1 MGAVTVKPKRGK
13 YIDPLSDLGF
23 KRLLNPEDNPEEL
36 RSLLNALLP
45 EDRQIA
51 ELRPLQQERIGIEAD
66 FERTIIYDLACVGT
80 DGTKFIV
87 EVQRLRRADFNPR
100 LVYYAS
106 RQITASVV
114 RGQTDFEYPDVVV
127 VSILGY
133 AVPDYDG
140 PVHTVE
146 LRRDDGALWSRKL
159 LFVFASLGNFES
171 TEKELDSPADE
182 WLYLLKNL
190 ETMTEAP
197 DRYTQSWTYGQFLS
211 NAEWANLSARDRD
224 RYDAWWLKVTEEK
237 AILKAMEEDVE
248 AMVTAKVTDEVTAK
262 VTDEV
267 TAKVTDE
274 VTAKVT
280 DEVTAIK
287 TKRTVLN
294 AHELGLS
301 IEQIARVADIT
312 EEEVLRILSAEPD

>member
-1 MGAVTVKPKRGK
+1 MTVRPKRGK

-87 EVQRLRRADFNPR
+87 EVQRVRRADFNPR
-100 LVYYAS
+100 LIYYAA

-133 AVPDYDG
+133 RVPEYNG
-140 PVHTVE
+140 PVHTVD
-146 LRRDDGALWSRKL
+146 LRRDDGVLWSSKL

-171 TEKELDSPADE
+171 SEEDLRTPADE

-197 DRYTQSWTYGQFLS
+197 DRYTKRWEYGQFLS
-211 NAEWANLSARDRD
+211 NAEWANLNALDRD

-237 AILKAMEEDVE
+237 AILDAMREDAAAE
-248 AMVTAKVTDEVTAK
+248 AEAIVTAKVTDEVTAK

-267 TAKVTDE
+267 TAKVT
-274 VTAKVT
+274 AS
-280 DEVTAIK
+280 K

-301 IEQIARVADIT
+301 TEQIARVADIT
-312 EEEVLRILSAEPD
+312 EEEALRILSTEHD